1 MKLVKTN
8 RFLQNRKG
16 ITPILSNL
24 LLTIIAVAAMSIATT
39 ATYVITTNLRETM
52 SERIIVEDL
61 WFTPPDRIGIYIRN
75 IGKVNIHI
83 SAVYVN
89 HTSRSFTSP
98 FSLKINEHGW
108 LNISYAWSSD
118 ELYYV
123 DVITTR
129 GTHAEDSYKAP

>member
-75 IGKVNIHI
+75 IGKVN
-83 SAVYVN
+83 
-89 HTSRSFTSP
+89 FT
-98 FSLKINEHGW
+98 
-108 LNISYAWSSD
+108 LNCD
-118 ELYYV
+118 ELPRV
-123 DVITTR
+123 DYITIQGKTNER
-129 GTHAEDSYKAP
+129 VDLAIYTYIP

>member
-1 MKLVKTN
+1 MKNN
-8 RFLQNRKG
+8 RFLQDRKG

-24 LLTIIAVAAMSIATT
+24 LLTIVAVAAMSIATT

-61 WFTPPDRIGIYIRN
+61 WFTPPDKICIYLRN
-75 IGKVNIHI
+75 FGRVNIYI

-108 LNISYAWSSD
+108 LNISYTWSPD
-118 ELYYV
+118 DLYYIDIV
-123 DVITTR
+123 TTR

>member
-1 MKLVKTN
+1 MKIN
-8 RFLQNRKG
+8 RFLQDRKG

-24 LLTIIAVAAMSIATT
+24 LLTIVAVAAMSIATT

-52 SERIIVEDL
+52 GERIIVEDL
-61 WFTPPDRIGIYIRN
+61 WFTTPDKICIYLRN
-75 IGKVNIHI
+75 IGRVNIHI

-98 FSLKINEHGW
+98 FRLKINEHGW
-108 LNISYAWSSD
+108 LNMSYTWSPD
-118 ELYYV
+118 DLYYV
-123 DVITTR
+123 DIITTR